1 MVEDDLGLRVGAGE
15 VGKIGEL
22 GMVKPGLEGEVERR
36 QPRKAGAPGRVE
48 HLPLDRIGARLGERV
63 ARIPGDRMPDAAKA
77 PVPGRDLGLQNPRN
91 PVANPQIGMPDDS
104 RAEPGRPVL
113 AARAHRRRPVDEL
126 GFAHGLHL
134 DRAIGAVHRAALD
147 ENGLGDFVAA
157 ADVGEQLIKQKPVPR
172 VVPQVMVGIDDLQ
185 PWLDDFLLP

>member
-63 ARIPGDRMPDAAKA
+63 DQRMLHFFRAAAGVSVGGETALGAGMGHAGSEIAKMAAQAGRPAVKRERDAA
-77 PVPGRDLGLQNPRN
+77 
-91 PVANPQIGMPDDS
+91 I
-104 RAEPGRPVL
+104 
-113 AARAHRRRPVDEL
+113 RAH
-126 GFAHGLHL
+126 L
-134 DRAIGAVHRAALD
+134 DVAALR
-147 ENGLGDFVAA
+147 AR
-157 ADVGEQLIKQKPVPR
+157 QR
-172 VVPQVMVGIDDLQ
+172 
-185 PWLDDFLLP
+185 